1 MLEPVERGLFDLAL
15 EADCLA
21 AKVRSAR
28 CCDALHPCRSCRFL
42 RQCVRARRM
51 VIRVPRVV
59 HPRSL
64 AALPPA
70 PVRLE
75 LAS

>member
-1 MLEPVERGLFDLAL
+1 MLEPVDLDLFGLAR

-21 AKVRSAR
+21 ARISDAR
-28 CCDALHPCRSCRFL
+28 CCDAFKPCRSCRFL
-42 RQCVRARRM
+42 RQCVLARRL

-59 HPRSL
+59 PARQ
-64 AALPPA
+64 AASA
-70 PVRLE
+70 PVLQ